1 MSHSPGNAR
10 GFRICRV
17 FEGALYGRP
26 FPLPFFSLPCVL
38 MKAMI
43 LAAGRG
49 ERMRPLT
56 DNTPKPLLM
65 VGGKP
70 LIQWHIEALQIAGFT
85 ELVINHAWLGEQI
98 ESWLGDGAQWGVHI
112 TYSPE
117 GERALET
124 GGGIFHAL
132 PLLQEDEPFLVIN
145 ADVLTDIDFR
155 QLPARIEGLAHL
167 LLVPNPAH
175 HPQGDFVLK
184 DKKVSSTGEFCLTF
198 SGIGIYHPRLFT
210 DCQGGVFPLAPLLR
224 QAMQQGLVSG
234 QLHQGMWLD
243 VGTKERLQHA
253 QNLFK

>member
-1 MSHSPGNAR
+1 
-10 GFRICRV
+10 
-17 FEGALYGRP
+17 
-26 FPLPFFSLPCVL
+26 

-70 LIQWHIEALQIAGFT
+70 LIQWHVEALQAAGFT

-98 ESWLGDGAQWGVHI
+98 ESRLGDGAQWDVHI
-112 TYSPE
+112 VYSPE
-117 GERALET
+117 GEHALET
-124 GGGIFHAL
+124 GGGIFRAL
-132 PLLQEDEPFLVIN
+132 PLLQEDEPFLVVN

-167 LLVPNPAH
+167 LLVPNPVH

-184 DKKVSSTGEFCLTF
+184 DKNVSSVGEPRLTF
-198 SGIGIYHPRLFT
+198 SGIGIYRPQLFAG
-210 DCQGGVFPLAPLLR
+210 CQDGVFPLAPLLR
-224 QAMQQGLVSG
+224 QAMQQNRVSG
-234 QLHQGMWLD
+234 QLHQGVWLD
-243 VGTKERLQHA
+243 VGTKERLQYANTHL
-253 QNLFK
+253 NERRPLSG

>member
-1 MSHSPGNAR
+1 
-10 GFRICRV
+10 
-17 FEGALYGRP
+17 
-26 FPLPFFSLPCVL
+26 
-38 MKAMI
+38 MI

-70 LIQWHIEALQIAGFT
+70 LIQRHIEALQAAGFT

-117 GERALET
+117 GGHALET
-124 GGGIFHAL
+124 GGGIFRAL
-132 PLLQEDEPFLVIN
+132 PLLQEEDEPFLVIN

-155 QLPARIEGLAHL
+155 QLPVRIEGLAHL
-167 LLVPNPAH
+167 LLVPNPVH
-175 HPQGDFVLK
+175 HPLGDFVLK
-184 DKKVSSTGEFCLTF
+184 KKSVNCAGEPRLTF
-198 SGIGIYHPRLFT
+198 SGIGIYRPRLFT
-210 DCQGGVFPLAPLLR
+210 GCQGGTFPLAPLLR
-224 QAMQQGLVSG
+224 QAMQQDQVSG
-234 QLHQGMWLD
+234 QLYQGMWLD

-253 QNLFK
+253 KNLFK